1 MGLEL
6 VWLGFPWHT
15 DGRISV
21 HLTQPKSIA
30 AVHLLS
36 SLTPSMQVAM

>member
-1 MGLEL
+1 

-21 HLTQPKSIA
+21 LTQPKSIA

-36 SLTPSMQVAM
+36 SLTPSMQVVM